1 MVLLFLDL
9 LGVRRLWHEG
19 GREAAEAAF
28 HRFRKTIEEALR
40 GEEGNAVIGGSI
52 ETDAAAIVCDTPDV
66 AIRVAL
72 RLYRSV
78 FIRAKKRGDE
88 RMWLRGAITDC
99 GKECTLRTATA
110 FNSSLTQVE
119 VVTYSPALL
128 DAIAVEKSG
137 IRGMR
142 LIIESGLVTPA
153 LISRSRIPVS
163 NVDFFPFRHLNNSTY
178 PGRLQNGYQDVL
190 WMASAE
196 DTEWEQY
203 RRTMASRL
211 RWAAQDLEE
220 FLQAAATQVIFH
232 ECTAIFDSLHRRGRD
247 RHGASQKEMNP

>member
-128 DAIAVEKSG
+128 DASQA
-137 IRGMR
+137 RHN
-142 LIIESGLVTPA
+142 LPA
-153 LISRSRIPVS
+153 SL
-163 NVDFFPFRHLNNSTY
+163 
-178 PGRLQNGYQDVL
+178 DVWQAAHA
-190 WMASAE
+190 WMAS
-196 DTEWEQY
+196 QKGL
-203 RRTMASRL
+203 RRPPPMVLPTRL
-211 RWAAQDLEE
+211 LDAAQWTTLMQPYRDHKDGAPWLPPAMTLAAFATLDSDMADL
-220 FLQAAATQVIFH
+220 A
-232 ECTAIFDSLHRRGRD
+232 RRAGV
-247 RHGASQKEMNP
+247 SSWLFT